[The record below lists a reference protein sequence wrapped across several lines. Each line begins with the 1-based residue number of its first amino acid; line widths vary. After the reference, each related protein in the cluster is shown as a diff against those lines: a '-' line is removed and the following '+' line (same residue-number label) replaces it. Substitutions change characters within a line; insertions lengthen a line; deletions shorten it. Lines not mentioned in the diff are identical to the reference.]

1 MMEVKKV
8 EDEEAVMVGVSR
20 ETPQKKRKNDGV
32 VNTITET
39 PEQVKWNK
47 IVCMCIVAPPRYL
60 LSLAGWKRNTDE
72 LF

>member
-1 MMEVKKV
+1 MIEVKKV

-39 PEQVKWNK
+39 PEQVK
-47 IVCMCIVAPPRYL
+47 
-60 LSLAGWKRNTDE
+60 
-72 LF
+72 